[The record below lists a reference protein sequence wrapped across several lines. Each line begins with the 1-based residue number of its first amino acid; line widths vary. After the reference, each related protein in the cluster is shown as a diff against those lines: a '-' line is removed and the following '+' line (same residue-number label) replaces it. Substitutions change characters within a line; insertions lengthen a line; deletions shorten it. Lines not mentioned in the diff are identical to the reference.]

1 MRDIKTLLELL
12 LDQYENNPDDK
23 IRSDGLCRAINRL
36 TNPDGVF
43 DPPERLYLL
52 RFITLKSKTD
62 SKRLYEWPKDEVE
75 FLKQL
80 IFEL

>member
-1 MRDIKTLLELL
+1 MRDIKTLLEIL
-12 LDQYENNPDDK
+12 LDEYQDNPDDK
-23 IRSDGLCRAINRL
+23 IWSEGLCIAINRL